1 MPACPPHR
9 LTIVVVPSTSA
20 LQLTDRSP
28 ELRKTLLSLL
38 YKDGARFQFSRL
50 QALLLQAAKVKAL
63 GQMRQ
68 QQPTGRGA
76 GGGGGSQKDGS
87 SLKLLLSPEG
97 DLVRDI
103 LLDEVAKVGA
113 WGHRGYD
120 SYECRQRRHGYRH
133 IQ

>member
-68 QQPTGRGA
+68 RQPAGRGA
-76 GGGGGSQKDGS
+76 DDRGGSQKDGS

-103 LLDEVAKVGA
+103 LLEEVAKVGA
-113 WGHRGYD
+113 GGHD
-120 SYECRQRRHGYRH
+120 
-133 IQ
+133 IL

>member
-1 MPACPPHR
+1 MPACPRPPAYR
-9 LTIVVVPSTSA
+9 RCCAPDLSA

-38 YKDGARFQFSRL
+38 YKDGTRFQFSRL

-68 QQPTGRGA
+68 RQPVGRGMD
-76 GGGGGSQKDGS
+76 GGGGGQQDGS

-103 LLDEVAKVGA
+103 LLDEVAKVRA
-113 WGHRGYD
+113 
-120 SYECRQRRHGYRH
+120 
-133 IQ
+133 